1 MARYKVI
8 EGSQSLHCCFS
19 FTIVDTK
26 KPLEQ
31 YEGFDSLPE
40 FDSVCECFDSESAE
54 LICNAL
60 NLSEE
65 QNGRS

>member
-1 MARYKVI
+1 MERYKVVA
-8 EGSQSLHCCFS
+8 GSQSCHCCFS
-19 FTIVDTK
+19 ATIVDTT

-40 FDSVCECFDSESAE
+40 FDSVCECFDSESSE

-60 NLSEE
+60 NMSEK